1 MKKLQKTV
9 DGKVAKALERIGA
22 EYSLV
27 VISGASSGIGEAL
40 AEMFVCGARNVCVCN
55 LSRTESPI
63 ESENF
68 VNIACDVSEL
78 SQIDRAYEKISE
90 LRKARSLDGGK
101 VLLINN
107 SGFGAYGLF
116 PEPNAA
122 HNCDMIDV
130 NVRGLTYL
138 CAKFT
143 ETLRKSGGGIINVAS
158 TAAFQPC
165 PYLSVYAATKAYV
178 LNFSLALDWELR
190 KFGAKCLCLCP
201 GPTGTNFFKRA
212 GFDKRP
218 LKSDFGHTAQEV
230 AEACII
236 AYVRGKNLKVVG
248 KLNFLQSMFVN
259 IIPRVWIGRFAGM
272 VLSIFRN

>member
-1 MKKLQKTV
+1 MKNKA
-9 DGKVAKALERIGA
+9 AKALAKISA
-22 EYSLV
+22 EYGLV

-40 AEMFVCGARNVCVCN
+40 AEMFLCGARDVCVCN
-55 LSRTESPI
+55 LSRTEPRL
-63 ESENF
+63 ESGNF

-78 SQIDRAYEKISE
+78 SQIDSACEKVFA
-90 LRKARSLDGGK
+90 LRKERNLEGRK
-101 VLLINN
+101 ILLINN

-130 NVRGLTYL
+130 NVRALTHL

-143 ETLRKSGGGIINVAS
+143 GVLHDSGGGIINVAS

-178 LNFSLALDWELR
+178 LNFSLALDWELS
-190 KFGAKCLCLCP
+190 KFGSRCLCLCP
-201 GPTGTNFFKRA
+201 GPTGTNFFRRA

-230 AEACII
+230 AEACVI
-236 AYVRGKNLKVVG
+236 AYARGKNLKVVG
-248 KLNFLQSMFVN
+248 KLNFLQSMFIN
-259 IIPRVWIGRFAGM
+259 IIPRVWVGRLAGM
-272 VLSIFRN
+272 VLSVFRN